1 MDEPER
7 IAAFY
12 RKHKVKAPEHIEH
25 GLNIDDVK
33 DVLVELRPNEWR
45 LEGNTLI
52 GKTDMG
58 EIRQTIPTDY
68 ICTGTDNGL
77 PVLKKVVVLN

>member
-1 MDEPER
+1 MDEADR

-12 RKHKVKAPEHIEH
+12 KKHNVKPPEHINH
-25 GLNIDDVK
+25 GFKIDDIK
-33 DVLVELRPNEWR
+33 SVLKELRPNEWR

-52 GKTDMG
+52 GKTEMG

-68 ICTGTDNGL
+68 ICTGTDDGL
-77 PVLKKVVVLN
+77 PILQKVKLS